1 MNKISKRQSEKIDP
15 MTLFEV
21 SSFLKT
27 PTPKTITNI
36 RPLTH
41 PLISDLDISNRARE
55 SMDIYKTT
63 DIGFPLRTNPELT
76 RKCYRTQKPQVELNI
91 SCEDIKGEE
100 LLSRRREKDRSIGKG
115 ILLEN
120 KKKSKVKKSKAK
132 QSKKKKRRILSLKET
147 KDSGN
152 NEWGIKKQKGI
163 LRRLGTASRTKH
175 KRKINNKTQF
185 YSQSRKSR
193 NVSNIFRL
201 SPKNRTGLNTTKT
214 SLYSDVP
221 SGRNFWSR
229 THKLTKHIQF
239 ELLKNKAKKRKQPNT
254 DYLTLRMGQVQKP
267 FDVRYSITSKN
278 KGKDLVMAFD
288 RRHFNSVD
296 WLPEQISKLGRH
308 SHMGLFFKKKSK
320 RELKVGDNSN
330 KENLRMGSR
339 KNKRTQKKKL
349 NVDLYGGKAIKKK
362 KSKGELFGEKPMNKQ
377 VKKEKRVVG
386 RKEGKKKQKVY
397 CSLTEI
403 LRKESL
409 NERMSLNAID
419 SDYFDNIYQKL
430 SNKLNT
436 KKRGKR
442 KNISLTKNRKKT
454 FKSIESINPNK

>member
-1 MNKISKRQSEKIDP
+1 MNKILKRHSGKSDP
-15 MTLFEV
+15 LSLFEA
-21 SSFLKT
+21 SNLLKT

-41 PLISDLDISNRARE
+41 PLITDLDITNRARE
-55 SMDIYKTT
+55 SMDIYKTA
-63 DIGFPLRTNPELT
+63 DAGFPLRTNPELT
-76 RKCYRTQKPQVELNI
+76 RKCHRTGKHFKELDI

-100 LLSRRREKDRSIGKG
+100 LLSRRREKEKSTSKG
-115 ILLEN
+115 ILLGN
-120 KKKSKVKKSKAK
+120 KRKSKGRRSKPK
-132 QSKKKKRRILSLKET
+132 QSKKKRRIHSLKET
-147 KDSGN
+147 KDLD
-152 NEWGIKKQKGI
+152 NEWEIKKQKGI

-175 KRKINNKTQF
+175 KGKPISKTQF

-193 NVSNIFRL
+193 SGSNIFRL
-201 SPKNRTGLNTTKT
+201 SPKNGTGHNSTKT

-239 ELLKNKAKKRKQPNT
+239 ELLKNKAKKRKKPKG

-278 KGKDLVMAFD
+278 KGKDVLMAFD

-296 WLPEQISKLGRH
+296 WLPEQLAKLGRH

-320 RELKVGDNSN
+320 RELKTDNSN

-339 KNKRTQKKKL
+339 KNKRNQKKKL
-349 NVDLYGGKAIKKK
+349 NVDLYGAKVVKKK
-362 KSKGELFGEKPMNKQ
+362 KSKGELFGEKPITKED
-377 VKKEKRVVG
+377 KKEKRVVG
-386 RKEGKKKQKVY
+386 KKEGKKKQKVY

-403 LRKESL
+403 LRRESL
-409 NERMSLNAID
+409 NERLSLKGMD

-430 SNKLNT
+430 SSKLNT

-442 KNISLTKNRKKT
+442 KNINLSKNRKKA
-454 FKSIESINPNK
+454 FKSNT